1 MNHLLRSRRRS
12 LLIKRRL
19 AIALLTFL
27 IAIAWSPLAL
37 GQIPFFSSPSETLT
51 QVTPWWDIS
60 KARRCGKLWCSEVT
74 FPYFPLGKIFE
85 NFTLAIEPKLEQDL
99 VQVTSDIEERAATVE
114 ETMLAIFRQTVKAR
128 REKGSEIFNTPQG
141 KLSWNWEYWLVTNDK
156 GRHPLTPKVE
166 IGTKNQL
173 TVIYVPAQPDLGLY
187 QQTIVTVN
195 QADALYNGKPI
206 AELAQQWQDLIS
218 VCFNEALWGVE
229 FNLRYP
235 GARILLITAI
245 LLATLIPIA
254 ALSLVRKFLR
264 SLDRNFRKEL
274 QRLEQSAKSENIAAA
289 TSNLP
294 SGSSVS
300 NEAQTSETRQN
311 LDGSNSSTQLSSSSD
326 QGGHAFTEATTKENP
341 ASDRS
346 LVDFNGQIDSI
357 GTPIKAARGQT
368 TLLKKVSTL
377 LGIFGKTKESLSA
390 NVQTLLQQLPSVSL
404 QRQNWLKQ
412 LHNVTKLLL
421 DILLWVRIFMLLFG
435 FSLTF
440 AVYPLTRKLCIFF
453 LGQAIILPIIWM
465 LVSLADTLVSFLI
478 DYYLN
483 QWAQEAQVD
492 DPTSNRYALR
502 VSTYSPAIKG
512 ASSFLFILLGIY
524 VTFRFLEINT
534 AVLASAGGAALVL
547 GFLSRNILEDML
559 NGALIL
565 WTDRYAIGDVIKVGD
580 LGGFVENMNLYTT
593 QLRGAEG
600 RLITIPN
607 GQISTV
613 ENLTKDWSRVDFAVE
628 IAYNADTQ
636 KAIAIIE
643 QVAEKMRND
652 PEWQDTILEPATI
665 LGVDQIAHTGIT
677 IKVWLKTQPIK
688 QWAVGR
694 ELRLRI
700 KQAFDEAEIAPGVPQ
715 QILRGDRN
723 NLEEIN

>member
-1 MNHLLRSRRRS
+1 MNRVLMHRRILLVM
-12 LLIKRRL
+12 KRRL
-19 AIALLTFL
+19 AIALLAFI
-27 IAIAWSPLAL
+27 IAIAWNPLAL
-37 GQIPFFSSPSETLT
+37 GQIPFFSSPSETQT

-99 VQVTSDIEERAATVE
+99 AQVTSEIEERAATVE
-114 ETMLAIFRQTVKAR
+114 ETMLEIFRQTVKAR
-128 REKGSEIFNTPQG
+128 REKESELFNTPQE
-141 KLSWNWEYWLVTNDK
+141 KINWNWKYWLVTTDK

-166 IGTKNQL
+166 IGIKNQL

-195 QADALYNGKPI
+195 RADALYNGKPI
-206 AELAQQWQDLIS
+206 PELAQQWQDLIS
-218 VCFNEALWGVE
+218 ICFNEALWGVE

-235 GARILLITAI
+235 GARILLMAAI
-245 LLATLIPIA
+245 LLAILVPIA

-264 SLDRNFRKEL
+264 ALDRNFRKEL
-274 QRLEQSAKSENIAAA
+274 RLLEQSAKSEKIAEA
-289 TSNLP
+289 TNNVP
-294 SGSSVS
+294 SVS
-300 NEAQTSETRQN
+300 SESTESLSSEPSEN
-311 LDGSNSSTQLSSSSD
+311 LDGVNSSTKLSHLSPNGGSLIEGTTIREKASAESFVSPNPQLD
-326 QGGHAFTEATTKENP
+326 RI
-341 ASDRS
+341 ASP
-346 LVDFNGQIDSI
+346 G
-357 GTPIKAARGQT
+357 KASTQQNT
-368 TLLKKVSTL
+368 HLKKLSNL
-377 LGIFGKTKESLSA
+377 LGIFGKTQKSLSA
-390 NVQTLLQQLPSVSL
+390 KVQLLLQHLPKVSL

-412 LHNVTKLLL
+412 LHNVTQLLL
-421 DILLWVRIFMLLFG
+421 NILLWTRIFTLLLG
-435 FSLTF
+435 IALMF
-440 AVYPLTRKLCIFF
+440 AVYPSTRKLCIFF
-453 LGQAIILPIIWM
+453 LGQAIVLPIIWM
-465 LVSLADTLVSFLI
+465 LVSFADTLVSFFI

-483 QWAQEAQVD
+483 QWAKEAQVD
-492 DPTSNRYALR
+492 NPTSMRYALR

-512 ASSFLFILLGIY
+512 ASTFLFLLLGLY
-524 VTFRFLEINT
+524 LTFRFLEINT

-613 ENLTKDWSRVDFAVE
+613 ENLTKDWSRVDFAIE
-628 IAYNADTQ
+628 IAYNADTE

-643 QVAEKMRND
+643 QVAEQMRSD
-652 PEWQDTILEPATI
+652 PEWQDSILEPATI
-665 LGVDQIAHTGIT
+665 LGVDQIAHTGVT

-688 QWAVGR
+688 QWSVGR
-694 ELRLRI
+694 ELRFRI
-700 KQAFDEAEIAPGVPQ
+700 KQAFDEAGIAPGVPQ
-715 QILRGDRN
+715 QIWRGDRAN
-723 NLEEIN
+723 IE

>member
-1 MNHLLRSRRRS
+1 M
-12 LLIKRRL
+12 
-19 AIALLTFL
+19 
-27 IAIAWSPLAL
+27 
-37 GQIPFFSSPSETLT
+37 
-51 QVTPWWDIS
+51 
-60 KARRCGKLWCSEVT
+60 T
-74 FPYFPLGKIFE
+74 FPYFPLGKIFDDL
-85 NFTLAIEPKLEQDL
+85 TLAIEPKLDQDL
-99 VQVTSDIEERAATVE
+99 AQVTSEIEGRAATVE
-114 ETMLAIFRQTVKAR
+114 ETMLGIFRQTVKAR
-128 REKGSEIFNTPQG
+128 REKESEIFNTLQE
-141 KLSWNWEYWLVTNDK
+141 KFNWNWKYWLVTTDK

-206 AELAQQWQDLIS
+206 PELAQQWQDLIS
-218 VCFNEALWGVE
+218 ICFNEALWGVE

-235 GARILLITAI
+235 GARILLITVI

-264 SLDRNFRKEL
+264 ALDRNFRKEL
-274 QRLEQSAKSENIAAA
+274 RLLEQSAKSEKIAAA

-300 NEAQTSETRQN
+300 NETQNSETAQN
-311 LDGSNSSTQLSSSSD
+311 FDGGNNITQLSPLSD
-326 QGGHAFTEATTKENP
+326 QGNSFVESGTKDKR
-341 ASDRS
+341 ASNQS
-346 LVDFNGQIDSI
+346 LGEFNGQLDSI
-357 GTPIKAARGQT
+357 EVLRKGAREQIKPYQ
-368 TLLKKVSTL
+368 KISNFI
-377 LGIFGKTKESLSA
+377 GIFGKTQKSLSA
-390 NVQTLLQQLPSVSL
+390 KVQTLLQQLPKVSL

-412 LHNVTKLLL
+412 LHNVTRLLL
-421 DILLWVRIFMLLFG
+421 DILLWVRIFIFLFG
-435 FSLTF
+435 FALTF

-453 LGQAIILPIIWM
+453 LGQAIVLPIIWM
-465 LVSLADTLVSFLI
+465 LVSLADTFVSFLI

-492 DPTSNRYALR
+492 DPTSSRYALR

-524 VTFRFLEINT
+524 LTFRFLEINT

-613 ENLTKDWSRVDFAVE
+613 ENLTKDWSRVDFAIE

-636 KAIAIIE
+636 KAISIID
-643 QVAEKMRND
+643 QVAQQMQNE
-652 PEWQDTILEPATI
+652 PEWRDTILEPATI
-665 LGVDQIAHTGIT
+665 LGVDQIAHTGVT

-688 QWAVGR
+688 QWSVGR
-694 ELRLRI
+694 EFRLRI
-700 KQAFDEAEIAPGVPQ
+700 KQAFDEAGIAPGVPQ
-715 QILRGDRN
+715 QILRGDRSD
-723 NLEEIN
+723 LK

>member
-1 MNHLLRSRRRS
+1 MNPVLRPRRRS

-37 GQIPFFSSPSETLT
+37 GQIPFFSSPSETQT

-60 KARRCGKLWCSEVT
+60 KARRCGKLLCSEVT

-99 VQVTSDIEERAATVE
+99 AQVTSDIEERAATVE
-114 ETMLAIFRQTVKAR
+114 ETMVGIFRQTVKAR
-128 REKGSEIFNTPQG
+128 REKESKLFNTSQE
-141 KLSWNWEYWLVTNDK
+141 KLNWNWKYWLVTTDK

-206 AELAQQWQDLIS
+206 PELAQQWQDLIS
-218 VCFNEALWGVE
+218 ICFNEALWGVE

-235 GARILLITAI
+235 WARIILIAAI
-245 LLATLIPIA
+245 LLVILVPIA

-264 SLDRNFRKEL
+264 ALDRNFRKEL
-274 QRLEQSAKSENIAAA
+274 RLLEQSAKSEKIAAA

-294 SGSSVS
+294 KGASELTETESSEPSQKNLDEVNSSPQLSPLSNHGSSF
-300 NEAQTSETRQN
+300 NEK
-311 LDGSNSSTQLSSSSD
+311 
-326 QGGHAFTEATTKENP
+326 TTIRDP
-341 ASDRS
+341 ASANS
-346 LVDFNGQIDSI
+346 LVDPDPQLASI
-357 GTPIKAARGQT
+357 VSPRKDAKRQTNLIKQ
-368 TLLKKVSTL
+368 VSNL
-377 LGIFGKTKESLSA
+377 LGIFGKTQKSLSA
-390 NVQTLLQQLPSVSL
+390 KVQILLQNLPKVSL

-412 LHNVTKLLL
+412 LHNVTRLSL
-421 DILLWVRIFMLLFG
+421 DILLWTRIFIFLFG
-435 FSLTF
+435 IALMF
-440 AVYPLTRKLCIFF
+440 AIYPSTRKLCIFF
-453 LGQAIILPIIWM
+453 LGQAIVLPIIWM
-465 LVSLADTLVSFLI
+465 LVSFADTLVSFLI

-492 DPTSNRYALR
+492 DPTSTRYALR

-512 ASSFLFILLGIY
+512 ASTFLFILFGIY
-524 VTFRFLEINT
+524 LTFRFLEINP
-534 AVLASAGGAALVL
+534 AVLASAGGVALVL

-565 WTDRYAIGDVIKVGD
+565 WTDRYAIGDVIKVGE
-580 LGGFVENMNLYTT
+580 LAGFVENMNLYTT

-613 ENLTKDWSRVDFAVE
+613 ENLTKDWSRVDFAIE

-643 QVAEKMRND
+643 QVAEQMRSE

-688 QWAVGR
+688 QWSVGR
-694 ELRLRI
+694 EFRLRI
-700 KQAFDEAEIAPGVPQ
+700 KQAFDDAGIAPGVPQ
-715 QILRGDRN
+715 QIWRGDRTIP
-723 NLEEIN
+723 E

>member
-1 MNHLLRSRRRS
+1 MNPVLRPRRRS
-12 LLIKRRL
+12 LLIKRKL
-19 AIALLTFL
+19 VIALLTFL

-37 GQIPFFSSPSETLT
+37 GQIPFFASPSDNPT

-85 NFTLAIEPKLEQDL
+85 NFTLAIEPKPEKDL
-99 VQVTSDIEERAATVE
+99 AQVTSEIEERAATVE
-114 ETMLAIFRQTVKAR
+114 ETMLAIFRQTVKTRLAK
-128 REKGSEIFNTPQG
+128 ESEVFNTPQE
-141 KLSWNWEYWLVTNDK
+141 KFNLDWKYWLVTTDK

-195 QADALYNGKPI
+195 RADALYNGKPI
-206 AELAQQWQDLIS
+206 PELAQQWQDLIS
-218 VCFNEALWGVE
+218 ICFNEALWGVE

-235 GARILLITAI
+235 WARIILIAAI
-245 LLATLIPIA
+245 LLAILVPIA

-264 SLDRNFRKEL
+264 ALDRNFRKEL
-274 QRLEQSAKSENIAAA
+274 RLLEQSAKSEKIAAA

-294 SGSSVS
+294 SGASKLTEAESS
-300 NEAQTSETRQN
+300 EPPQKN
-311 LDGSNSSTQLSSSSD
+311 LDGANSSTQLSPLSSKGNS
-326 QGGHAFTEATTKENP
+326 FNEKTTIREP
-341 ASDRS
+341 ASAES
-346 LVDFNGQIDSI
+346 LVDPNPQLVSNASPRKDA
-357 GTPIKAARGQT
+357 TRQT
-368 TLLKKVSTL
+368 TLIKQVSNL
-377 LGIFGKTKESLSA
+377 LGIFGKTQKSLSA
-390 NVQTLLQQLPSVSL
+390 KVQILLQHLPKVSL

-412 LHNVTKLLL
+412 LHNVTQLLL
-421 DILLWVRIFMLLFG
+421 NILLWTRIFTLLLG
-435 FSLTF
+435 IALMF
-440 AVYPLTRKLCIFF
+440 AIYPSTRKLCIFF
-453 LGQAIILPIIWM
+453 LGQAIVLPIIWM
-465 LVSLADTLVSFLI
+465 LVSLGDTVVSFFI

-483 QWAQEAQVD
+483 QWAREAQVD
-492 DPTSNRYALR
+492 DPTSMRYALR

-512 ASSFLFILLGIY
+512 ASTFLFILLGLY
-524 VTFRFLEINT
+524 LTFRFLEIDT
-534 AVLASAGGAALVL
+534 AVLASAGGAALIL

-565 WTDRYAIGDVIKVGD
+565 WTDRYAIGDVIKVGE
-580 LGGFVENMNLYTT
+580 LSGFVENMNLYTT

-613 ENLTKDWSRVDFAVE
+613 ENLTKDWSRVDFAIE

-643 QVAEKMRND
+643 QVAQQMQSETQ
-652 PEWQDTILEPATI
+652 WQDTILEPATI
-665 LGVDQIAHTGIT
+665 LGIDQIAHTGVT

-688 QWAVGR
+688 QWSVGR
-694 ELRLRI
+694 EFRLRI
-700 KQAFDEAEIAPGVPQ
+700 KQAFDEAGIAPGVPQ
-715 QILRGDRN
+715 QIWRGDRT
-723 NLEEIN
+723 NLE

>member
-1 MNHLLRSRRRS
+1 M
-12 LLIKRRL
+12 
-19 AIALLTFL
+19 
-27 IAIAWSPLAL
+27 
-37 GQIPFFSSPSETLT
+37 
-51 QVTPWWDIS
+51 
-60 KARRCGKLWCSEVT
+60 
-74 FPYFPLGKIFE
+74 
-85 NFTLAIEPKLEQDL
+85 EQDIA
-99 VQVTSDIEERAATVE
+99 QVTSDIEERAATVE

-128 REKGSEIFNTPQG
+128 REKGSEIIDNSPG
-141 KLSWNWEYWLVTNDK
+141 KLIWNWEYWLVTNNK

-206 AELAQQWQDLIS
+206 PELAQQWQDLIS

-300 NEAQTSETRQN
+300 NEAQNSEIGQN
-311 LDGSNSSTQLSSSSD
+311 LDGGNT
-326 QGGHAFTEATTKENP
+326 FTEATTKENP

-377 LGIFGKTKESLSA
+377 LGIFGKTQKSLSA

-412 LHNVTKLLL
+412 LHNVTRLLL
-421 DILLWVRIFMLLFG
+421 DILLWVRIFILLFG

-534 AVLASAGGAALVL
+534 SVLASAGGAALVL

-700 KQAFDEAEIAPGVPQ
+700 KQAFDEAGIAPGVPQ

>member
-1 MNHLLRSRRRS
+1 MNPVLRPRRRS

-37 GQIPFFSSPSETLT
+37 GQIRFFSSPSETQT

-60 KARRCGKLWCSEVT
+60 RARRCGKLWCSEVT

-85 NFTLAIEPKLEQDL
+85 DFTLAIEPKLEQDL
-99 VQVTSDIEERAATVE
+99 AQVTSEIEERAATVE
-114 ETMLAIFRQTVKAR
+114 ETMLGIFRQTVKAR
-128 REKGSEIFNTPQG
+128 REKESEIFNTPQG
-141 KLSWNWEYWLVTNDK
+141 KFYWNWKYWLVTTDK

-206 AELAQQWQDLIS
+206 PELAQQWQDFIS
-218 VCFNEALWGVE
+218 ICFNEALWGVE

-235 GARILLITAI
+235 WARILLMAAI
-245 LLATLIPIA
+245 LLAILVPIA
-254 ALSLVRKFLR
+254 ALSLARKFLR
-264 SLDRNFRKEL
+264 TLDRNFRKEL
-274 QRLEQSAKSENIAAA
+274 RLLEQSAKSEKIAEA
-289 TSNLP
+289 TSNVP
-294 SGSSVS
+294 SVS
-300 NEAQTSETRQN
+300 SESTEAVSSELSKNR
-311 LDGSNSSTQLSSSSD
+311 DGGNSSTQLSRLSSNGSS
-326 QGGHAFTEATTKENP
+326 FTEEATITEPSSAESFVNP
-341 ASDRS
+341 NPQLVSIASPRQDATR
-346 LVDFNGQIDSI
+346 
-357 GTPIKAARGQT
+357 QT
-368 TLLKKVSTL
+368 TLIKQVSDL
-377 LGIFGKTKESLSA
+377 LGIFGKTQKSLSA
-390 NVQTLLQQLPSVSL
+390 KVQILLQHLPKVSL

-412 LHNVTKLLL
+412 LHNVTRLLL
-421 DILLWVRIFMLLFG
+421 DILLWARIFMLLFG
-435 FSLTF
+435 IALMFSI
-440 AVYPLTRKLCIFF
+440 YPSTRKLCIFF
-453 LGQAIILPIIWM
+453 LGQAIVLPIIWM
-465 LVSLADTLVSFLI
+465 LVSLADTLVSFFI

-492 DPTSNRYALR
+492 NPTSMRYTLR

-512 ASSFLFILLGIY
+512 ASTFLFILLGLY
-524 VTFRFLEINT
+524 LTLRFLAINP
-534 AVLASAGGAALVL
+534 AVLASAGGAALIL

-565 WTDRYAIGDVIKVGD
+565 WTDRYAIGDVIKVGE
-580 LGGFVENMNLYTT
+580 LSGFVENMNLYTT

-613 ENLTKDWSRVDFAVE
+613 ENLTKDWSRVDFAIE

-643 QVAEKMRND
+643 QVAQQMQSE

-665 LGVDQIAHTGIT
+665 LGVDQIAHTGVT

-694 ELRLRI
+694 EFRLRI
-700 KQAFDEAEIAPGVPQ
+700 KQAFDEAGIAPGVPQ
-715 QILRGDRN
+715 QIWRGDQTSTDVDRH
-723 NLEEIN
+723 